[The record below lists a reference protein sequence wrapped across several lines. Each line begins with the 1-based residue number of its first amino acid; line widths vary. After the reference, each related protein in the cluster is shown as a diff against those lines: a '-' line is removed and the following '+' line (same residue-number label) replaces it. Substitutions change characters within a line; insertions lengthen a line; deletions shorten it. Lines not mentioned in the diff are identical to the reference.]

1 MYEEYLGEGY
11 HAEIRKMLTLP
22 EEVLPDSVID
32 AEYNIGAMK
41 QLIAPTIEQMKM
53 LGKAIDT
60 EDKFQALSRMALYY
74 LCGVLCVA
82 MKSRTSAPP
91 FNIKKYQKRWDK
103 KRTNYMRKGNL
114 IMQGLMRMG

>member
-1 MYEEYLGEGY
+1 MYAEYLGEGY
-11 HAEIRKMLTLP
+11 HDEIRKRLTLP

-41 QLIAPTIEQMKM
+41 QLITPAIEQMQIV
-53 LGKAIDT
+53 GKRIDT
-60 EDKFQALSRMALYY
+60 EDKFNALSQMALYY

-114 IMQGLMRMG
+114 IMQGLVRG